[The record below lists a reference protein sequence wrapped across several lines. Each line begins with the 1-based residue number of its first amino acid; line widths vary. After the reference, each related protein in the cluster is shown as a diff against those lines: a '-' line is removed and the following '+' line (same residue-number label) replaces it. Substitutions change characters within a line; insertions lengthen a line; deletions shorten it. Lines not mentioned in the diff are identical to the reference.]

1 MLQATQNIPTPCCR
15 LHIAFLQ
22 IFENGHYA
30 ADQVYFNE
38 SNLKRI
44 GEFDRMRGNVFFP
57 SKNQRDHKTE
67 FFVSENLQIPSLYT
81 SKSNR

>member
-30 ADQVYFNE
+30 ADQVYFYE
-38 SNLKRI
+38 SNLK
-44 GEFDRMRGNVFFP
+44 
-57 SKNQRDHKTE
+57 KNRPPLLNLLPYM
-67 FFVSENLQIPSLYT
+67 VSVTVKRHDVVVAVPCGICPVLSGC
-81 SKSNR
+81 